1 MRNLAA
7 AIAATTKGRAWKA
20 KNKRKERSRKAA
32 RGKAF
37 RR

>member
-1 MRNLAA
+1 MRNLAN

-32 RGKAF
+32 RGKTY